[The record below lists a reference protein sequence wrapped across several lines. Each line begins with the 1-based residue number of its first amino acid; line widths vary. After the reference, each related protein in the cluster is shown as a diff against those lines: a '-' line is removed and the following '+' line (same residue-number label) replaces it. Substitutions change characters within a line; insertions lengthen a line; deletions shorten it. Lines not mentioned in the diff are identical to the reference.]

1 MASGESEQDL
11 LKDIA
16 EQIAKNQMSFDS
28 KSEEEKRKLLGTVDI
43 IASSQLRELQKEFN
57 TLMGGIEGEI
67 PENARIKILE
77 GINDRVSS
85 EKLKTLEGIFS
96 SKDVQVLASTIVT
109 EIVANNTEKDDDAK
123 VIPLMYERN
132 SEEIENDEQDKLT
145 KELSDKYDGYF
156 TDSENIAEE
165 KANIQRVMKKLDKE
179 EQERTLN
186 RANNGDPD
194 AIVEIMVEM
203 AAMSFTK
210 TNISIEEMIE
220 IDKIKAIEALDK
232 LIVAYDMLGSKN
244 IFILAEELS
253 EKWGIDVVTQDEN
266 GNMILDRFKIVE
278 YAREHDIQYQ
288 STKKESLIEDV
299 DRYEN
304 LADIDDLERETE
316 IENAVCTMNR
326 NISVIMEEIQAGKNP
341 SELEPVLRKTLSQD
355 FDAALRTVE
364 NWGRDWN
371 SYFSNHSI
379 ADETQMKLFILK
391 EGIRIYGDAKA
402 GKNNGVIDK
411 FTDDTFYGIMKQSVD
426 FMKKCGI
433 QDKELLDLMLS
444 VAPQEAQE
452 ILNDKDFFNYF
463 ASRDSKTAPT
473 TLEERPKKN
482 IQDTRVKNLFSTLA
496 KRINA
501 KGIAE
506 TLHFVTNEIKTNK
519 RVEDRNVFMN
529 ATLELL
535 KGRENSYEETERLA
549 RKSFFS
555 TIITEKVYD
564 EKALKEMI
572 EIDSTTIKE
581 MLDELI
587 ERQNSLDE
595 NTNNINAIM
604 DIGRHMKESRGNK
617 VLSSESVRIEDVV
630 GIVSDETQKT
640 EISQTEHYDDDDV
653 R

>member
-123 VIPLMYERN
+123 VIPLMDERN

-411 FTDDTFYGIMKQSVD
+411 FTDDTFCGIMKQSVD
-426 FMKKCGI
+426 FMKRCGI

-496 KRINA
+496 KRINV

>member
-123 VIPLMYERN
+123 VIPLMDERN

-203 AAMSFTK
+203 ADMSFTN